1 MLHHLSHRRAS
12 SEFLFCDLPFNAPV
26 RFKRASSSAS
36 PNSNCTSIP
45 KVLTCTNTCTGRTF
59 TLRLSSKQQQEIQ
72 FRFSLADQMPP
83 KRKVIEDES
92 SVDGSSGLSSPLSQG
107 DLELEA
113 KEQKPTAAKKRKIG
127 TARTSEG
134 NTVKKEVKE
143 ENDNEEAKLAPKRQT
158 RKKAAV
164 KKETAEA
171 DGDEPATVSKPAAK
185 KRKTKEEKEAEAMPL
200 AARTI
205 GHKLFIGA
213 HVSSAGGQY
222 FFRTQLYS
230 IDSIHHSPTTTRV
243 FSFCSIA
250 LPRLT
255 LPHQASK
262 THQAMLFT

>member
-1 MLHHLSHRRAS
+1 
-12 SEFLFCDLPFNAPV
+12 
-26 RFKRASSSAS
+26 
-36 PNSNCTSIP
+36 
-45 KVLTCTNTCTGRTF
+45 
-59 TLRLSSKQQQEIQ
+59 
-72 FRFSLADQMPP
+72 MPP

-127 TARTSEG
+127 NARTSEG

-143 ENDNEEAKLAPKRQT
+143 EDDNEEAKLAPKRQP
-158 RKKAAV
+158 RKKVVVKEEDEDGEAEVKEDLKPAPKKQPRKKKVAV
-164 KKETAEA
+164 KEETTEA
-171 DGDEPATVSKPAAK
+171 DGDEPAAVANPAAK

-200 AARTI
+200 TARTI

-222 FFRTQLYS
+222 FFRIQLYS
-230 IDSIHHSPTTTRV
+230 IDSMQISPASRIS
-243 FSFCSIA
+243 SFRPIA

-262 THQAMLFT
+262 THQAMLYI